1 LKEKNI
7 FKEYKMEVAI
17 DNVIEQI
24 AQEINKYI
32 RTKDKNSIKELAVL
46 IRDRDRIYN
55 NNEETINKYVKMRR
69 LD

>member
-1 LKEKNI
+1 LAVLIRDRDRIYNNNE
-7 FKEYKMEVAI
+7 ET
-17 DNVIEQI
+17 
-24 AQEINKYI
+24 INKYI